1 MHSDAHRKLPEREE
15 KINHLI
21 HENRFDIFDWL
32 CPCIFLAGPLW
43 FLINFAILSVRFR
56 FLTTTLQRQSIHLSG
71 VKKNWNRQQA
81 RGALSRVLTL
91 HRGSRLVGLGTP
103 FHHCTRE
110 ETKTSKLKAS
120 AQSPNSYQLAGRGNN
135 QTMEP
140 IVRPP
145 SPTSPSPNLQL
156 YLDRPGPL
164 SLLWPRFS
172 QIKICH

>member
-21 HENRFDIFDWL
+21 HEDRFDIFDYFTVPVYIPGGAL
-32 CPCIFLAGPLW
+32 MISHKLRNIIC
-43 FLINFAILSVRFR
+43 FR
-56 FLTTTLQRQSIHLSG
+56 FLTTTLQRQSIHLPG

-91 HRGSRLVGLGTP
+91 HRGSRLVGLRTP
-103 FHHCTRE
+103 FHHCARE

-120 AQSPNSYQLAGRGNN
+120 AQPPNSYQLAGRGNN

-140 IVRPP
+140 IIRPP

-164 SLLWPRFS
+164 SLL
-172 QIKICH
+172 